1 MSKPVIE
8 IHYCRTCRFVLRAT
22 WMAQELLFTFSD
34 DLGALSLIPDEGG
47 TFRVQTPDGK
57 VIFDRKTAGRFP
69 ESKELKQMLLH
80 WWLQE
85 VEESLPT
92 EMQLILSSSLQNW
105 TIFN

>member
-69 ESKELKQMLLH
+69 ESKELKQ
-80 WWLQE
+80 
-85 VEESLPT
+85 
-92 EMQLILSSSLQNW
+92 LIRDIIAPGKDLGHSDKQ
-105 TIFN
+105 